1 MKILW
6 SPWRI
11 KYIEGFKKGYECIFC
26 LKPSLKKDRENF
38 ILKRGKYSFVIMN
51 IFPYNPGHLM
61 IAPYRHIG
69 DFEKLNKEEIEEI
82 MELLRKSI
90 EILKKVYSPDGFN
103 IGLNIGKIAGAGF
116 DEHIHFHI
124 VPRWKGDTNFMPVIG
139 NTKVISEEIKRTYKK
154 LKKYYD
160 K

>member
-6 SPWRI
+6 APWRI
-11 KYIEGFKKGYECIFC
+11 KYIEGFKKGKDCIFC
-26 LKPSLKKDRENF
+26 IKSKDKKF
-38 ILKRGKYSFVIMN
+38 ILKKGKYSFVIMN

-61 IAPYRHIG
+61 VAPYKHVKELK
-69 DFEKLNKEEIEEI
+69 DLNKKEISEI
-82 MELLRKSI
+82 MEFVKEGV
-90 EILKKVYSPDGFN
+90 EILKKVYSPHGFN
-103 IGLNIGKIAGAGF
+103 IGVNIGRIAGAGF

-124 VPRWKGDTNFMPVIG
+124 VPRWEGDTNFMPVLG
-139 NTKVISEEIKRTYKK
+139 NTKIISEELKRSYRR

>member
-1 MKILW
+1 
-6 SPWRI
+6 
-11 KYIEGFKKGYECIFC
+11 
-26 LKPSLKKDRENF
+26 
-38 ILKRGKYSFVIMN
+38 MN

-61 IAPYRHIG
+61 VAPYRHIG

-82 MELLRKSI
+82 MEFLKKSI

-103 IGLNIGKIAGAGF
+103 IGLNIGKISGAGF

-124 VPRWKGDTNFMPVIG
+124 VPRWAGDTNFMPVIG

-154 LKKYYD
+154 IKKYYD

>member
-6 SPWRI
+6 APWRI

-26 LKPSLKKDRENF
+26 IKSKDKNDKKNF

-61 IAPYRHIG
+61 VAPYKHVPELG
-69 DFEKLNKEEIEEI
+69 DLNKEEIYEI
-82 MELLRKSI
+82 MELVKESI
-90 EILKKVYSPDGFN
+90 EVLKKVYSPHGFN
-103 IGLNIGKIAGAGF
+103 IGVNIGKIAGAGF
-116 DEHIHFHI
+116 EEHIHFHI
-124 VPRWKGDTNFMPVIG
+124 VPRWEGDTNFMPVLG
-139 NTKVISEEIKRTYKK
+139 NTKIISEELKRSYRR
-154 LKKYYD
+154 LKKYYV

>member
-26 LKPSLKKDRENF
+26 IKPTNKNDKKNF
-38 ILKRGKYSFVIMN
+38 ILKRGNYSFVIMN

-61 IAPYRHIG
+61 VAPYRHIKELK
-69 DFEKLNKEEIEEI
+69 DLNKEEIWEI
-82 MELLRKSI
+82 IEFVKESI
-90 EILKKVYSPDGFN
+90 EVLKKAYSPHGFN
-103 IGLNIGKIAGAGF
+103 IGINIGRTAGAGF
-116 DEHIHFHI
+116 EEHIHFHI
-124 VPRWKGDTNFMPVIG
+124 VPRWEGDTNFMPVLC
-139 NTKVISEEIKRTYKK
+139 NTKIISEELRRTYRK
-154 LKKYYD
+154 LKKYYA